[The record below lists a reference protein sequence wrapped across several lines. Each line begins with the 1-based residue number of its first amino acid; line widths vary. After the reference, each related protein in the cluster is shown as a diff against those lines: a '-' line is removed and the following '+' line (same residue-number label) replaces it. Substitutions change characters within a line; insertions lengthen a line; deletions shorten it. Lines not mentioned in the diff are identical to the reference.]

1 MFILLNPMI
10 ILLQWLIGLLYIS
23 NFLGIH
29 ESTPSC
35 DSIKGYENIDTI
47 LAILSSF
54 IALYMMPYILFVCGK
69 ILIPGEDDR
78 VRNFFQHLVNCRTT
92 NSPLKEPLLSSAG
105 SFNFIFLNDN
115 YN

>member
-1 MFILLNPMI
+1 ML

-23 NFLGIH
+23 NFLRIH

-105 SFNFIFLNDN
+105 SFNFIF
-115 YN
+115 